1 MIKVLC
7 ILLLIFIMYN
17 VIPNYYSRN
26 ISRKVIKKFNNN
38 CIAITFDDG
47 PDERYTPQLLDL
59 LKKHDVKATFF
70 LVANKAFNNKDLL
83 YRIIREGHE
92 IGLHSLNHKSAW
104 LSSPW
109 YTKRDFSESL
119 RIFKELGVNIK
130 FFRPPWGTFNL
141 FTLYNANK
149 NELKTILWSVE
160 AKDWSSKTT
169 TEDIKNR
176 IMEKIKQGDI
186 IVLHD
191 SNGAEGAPARTIEA
205 LRYVIPELK
214 EQGYNF
220 ATIGQGIGGVEVE
233 QNSKDSI

>member
-1 MIKVLC
+1 MVLC
-7 ILLLIFIMYN
+7 ILLFIFLVYD

-26 ISRKVIKKFNNN
+26 ISRKVIKKLNNN

-109 YTKRDFSESL
+109 YTEMDFSESL
-119 RIFKELGVNIK
+119 RIFKELGINIK

-149 NELKTILWSVE
+149 NGLKTILWSVE

-205 LRYVIPELK
+205 LRYVIPKLK

-220 ATIGQGIGGVEVE
+220 STIGQGIGGVEVE
-233 QNSKDSI
+233 QNSKGSI